1 MQEHGTFTFAKD
13 AANPREIGA
22 MFEAVKDQEDPS

>member
-22 MFEAVKDQEDPS
+22 LFEAVKDQGRPS